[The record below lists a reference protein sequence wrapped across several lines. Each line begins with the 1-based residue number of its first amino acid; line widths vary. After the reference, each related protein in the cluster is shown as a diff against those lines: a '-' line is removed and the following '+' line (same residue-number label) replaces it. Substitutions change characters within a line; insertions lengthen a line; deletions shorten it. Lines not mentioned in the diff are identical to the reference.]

1 MKRLF
6 LLACIV
12 AILAVRGYSQSASGG
27 QTGAPNTSA
36 SVTIPAGTR
45 ILMTLTSPLHTTSAQ
60 PGSGVYLE
68 ITEPVVYEDRVVI
81 PPHSRV
87 LGVVQQERR
96 PGRIKG
102 RAQLRLQFN
111 TLILPDNHTLAIM
124 GALQSLPG
132 SSRDRTKDAEGTIEP
147 VDQIDRDVYMV
158 ARGALSGGAVGA
170 LVGRGAGAAR
180 GGAIGGGIGL
190 AKALFTRGDEI
201 HLPAGT
207 QVEMVLQRPL
217 TFGPKQVR

>member
-27 QTGAPNTSA
+27 QTRAPNTSA

-68 ITEPVVYEDRVVI
+68 IIEPVVYEDRVVI
-81 PPHSRV
+81 PQHSRV
-87 LGVVQQERR
+87 LRVLQPERR

-102 RAQLRLQFN
+102 SEQLRRQLSRH
-111 TLILPDNHTLAIM
+111 ILAVEH
-124 GALQSLPG
+124 
-132 SSRDRTKDAEGTIEP
+132 RTD
-147 VDQIDRDVYMV
+147 
-158 ARGALSGGAVGA
+158 
-170 LVGRGAGAAR
+170 
-180 GGAIGGGIGL
+180 
-190 AKALFTRGDEI
+190 
-201 HLPAGT
+201 
-207 QVEMVLQRPL
+207 
-217 TFGPKQVR
+217 

>member
-45 ILMTLTSPLHTTSAQ
+45 ILMTLTSPLHTASAQ

-111 TLILPDNHTLAIM
+111 RLILPDNHTLAIM

-132 SSRDRTKDAEGTIEP
+132 SSRDRTKDAEGRYVSGPSPSVTW
-147 VDQIDRDVYMV
+147 RDLGPAQ
-158 ARGALSGGAVGA
+158 ARLLGSRPRTASVGEEEGISPARAV
-170 LVGRGAGAAR
+170 L
-180 GGAIGGGIGL
+180 
-190 AKALFTRGDEI
+190 
-201 HLPAGT
+201 
-207 QVEMVLQRPL
+207 
-217 TFGPKQVR
+217 